1 MAVSTSSALFLGVT
15 NYPRVGVFL
24 ALFSG
29 VPLALAQISH
39 HRQQLG
45 LGAMVLSGALVEVLG
60 HSPLWLVFY
69 LAWAGMSGVLT
80 GELIRRHYPISKIVT
95 MVSLQITGFSS
106 FIISLAYFKT
116 SGHILQVLQKSFS
129 DSFHL
134 FLANYLKNSPTPIS
148 PSDMVLIKQME
159 PQLFQS
165 FLAIL
170 PGFLVSGIVL
180 TAFTQVSVVDE
191 FLLKKSQLT
200 TRKGISKWYLP
211 DQLVFVFVIA
221 LALLAI
227 PHDLSRILGVNVLL
241 VISTIYI
248 AQGAGVIT
256 SYTKSRSFGLWF
268 WIVTSAF
275 ILIQPLILVMLSV
288 VGILDV
294 WLDFRKIRPQKDPA
308 GESD

>member
-1 MAVSTSSALFLGVT
+1 MFLGVT
-15 NYPRVGVFL
+15 NYPRVGLFL

-45 LGAMVLSGALVEVLG
+45 LGAMVLSGALVEVLA
-60 HSPLWLVFY
+60 HSPLWLIFY

-80 GELIRRHYPISKIVT
+80 GELIRRHYPISKIVA
-95 MVSLQITGFSS
+95 MVSLQIAGFSS

-116 SGHILQVLQKSFS
+116 AGHIVQVLQKSFS

-148 PSDMVLIKQME
+148 PSDLILIKQME

-170 PGFLVSGIVL
+170 PGFLLSGIVL

-200 TRKGISKWYLP
+200 SRKGISKWYLP
-211 DQLVFVFVIA
+211 DQMVFVFIIA

-227 PHDLSRILGVNVLL
+227 PHDFSRTLGINILL
-241 VISTIYI
+241 VIGTIYI

-275 ILIQPLILVMLSV
+275 ILIQPLILLMLSV

-294 WLDFRKIRPQKDPA
+294 WLDFRKIRPPK
-308 GESD
+308 ESTSETD

>member
-1 MAVSTSSALFLGVT
+1 
-15 NYPRVGVFL
+15 VGIFL

-45 LGAMVLSGALVEVLG
+45 LGAMVLSGGLVEILG
-60 HSPLWLVFY
+60 HSPLWLIVY

-80 GELIRRHYPISKIVT
+80 GELVRRHYPISKIVGLVT
-95 MVSLQITGFSS
+95 LQIAGFSS
-106 FIISLAYFKT
+106 FIVSLAYFKT
-116 SGHILQVLQKSFS
+116 SGHILQVLQKSFL

-134 FLANYLKNSPTPIS
+134 FMGNYLKNSPTPIS
-148 PSDMVLIKQME
+148 PSDMILIKQME
-159 PQLFQS
+159 PQLFQA

-170 PGFLVSGIVL
+170 PGFLLSGIIL
-180 TAFTQVSVVDE
+180 TAFVQVSVVDE
-191 FLLKKSQLT
+191 FLLRKSTLT
-200 TRKGISKWYLP
+200 TRKGISRWYLP
-211 DQLVFVFVIA
+211 DYLVFVFIIGLV
-221 LALLAI
+221 LVAI
-227 PHDLSRILGVNVLL
+227 PNDLSRTLGVNLL
-241 VISTIYI
+241 LIVGAIYI

-275 ILIQPLILVMLSV
+275 ILIQPLILVMLSI

-294 WLDFRKIRPQKDPA
+294 WMDFRKLRPEKDPT
-308 GESD
+308 GESG